1 MLLITFDFF
10 SILKPHDG
18 HAGGW
23 TQFSETTCKNNF
35 IYGVAIEI
43 YPKDGTFTDSR
54 GATNLRMVCADEKV
68 MEVSNNDKKYVAFK
82 SLFSIVILVD

>member
-1 MLLITFDFF
+1 MSTKLSLIFF

-35 IYGVAIEI
+35 IDGVAIEI
-43 YPKDGTFTDSR
+43 YPNDGTFTDSR

-68 MEVSNNDKKYVAFK
+68 MEVSNNDKK
-82 SLFSIVILVD
+82 